1 MRVAPYALF
10 PAPFELAAESAHHRI
25 TPKGTQLVGLLADIL
40 ARLLV
45 RSYSLKEAILGS
57 LQQYGNREDMG
68 ETREFIDLVLTL
80 YQKGVLPP
88 QKNHRIARRRM
99 DSRGITGAAH
109 GSTGRSNEEPPRV
122 LATA

>member
-1 MRVAPYALF
+1 M
-10 PAPFELAAESAHHRI
+10 
-25 TPKGTQLVGLLADIL
+25 
-40 ARLLV
+40 

-88 QKNHRIARRRM
+88 PKKNHRIARRRM

-109 GSTGRSNEEPPRV
+109 GSTDRSNEEPPRV